1 MEDIEMIDSSEKED
15 STFWTNLDLDTFKWK
30 YPVGCSDLF
39 IRGLRV
45 IDEEVI
51 QEMIKIEDNKS
62 RDLSN
67 FIEFRPN
74 WVVTKSLEHKKTDL
88 ELKDQF
94 KYELDK
100 LLKLI
105 DQESVTEELETK
117 LNLQVRQNIE
127 SDLDS
132 KIGCM
137 PTTTKKVL

>member
-1 MEDIEMIDSSEKED
+1 M
-15 STFWTNLDLDTFKWK
+15 
-30 YPVGCSDLF
+30 
-39 IRGLRV
+39 
-45 IDEEVI
+45 
-51 QEMIKIEDNKS
+51 
-62 RDLSN
+62 
-67 FIEFRPN
+67 
-74 WVVTKSLEHKKTDL
+74 TKSLEHKKTDL

-117 LNLQVRQNIE
+117 LNLQVRQIIE
-127 SDLDS
+127 SDFDS

>member
-30 YPVGCSDLF
+30 YLVGCSDLF

-51 QEMIKIEDNKS
+51 QEIIKIDDNKS

-132 KIGCM
+132 KIGFM

>member
-1 MEDIEMIDSSEKED
+1 MIDSSEKED

-30 YPVGCSDLF
+30 YLVGCSDLF

-51 QEMIKIEDNKS
+51 QKMIKIDDNKTQDS
-62 RDLSN
+62 SN

-74 WVVTKSLEHKKTDL
+74 WVVTKSLEHRKSDL

-117 LNLQVRQNIE
+117 LNLQVR
-127 SDLDS
+127 
-132 KIGCM
+132 
-137 PTTTKKVL
+137 

>member
-1 MEDIEMIDSSEKED
+1 M
-15 STFWTNLDLDTFKWK
+15 
-30 YPVGCSDLF
+30 
-39 IRGLRV
+39 
-45 IDEEVI
+45 
-51 QEMIKIEDNKS
+51 
-62 RDLSN
+62 SN

-74 WVVTKSLEHKKTDL
+74 WVVTESLEHKKTDL

-117 LNLQVRQNIE
+117 LNLQLRQNIE

-132 KIGCM
+132 KIGFM